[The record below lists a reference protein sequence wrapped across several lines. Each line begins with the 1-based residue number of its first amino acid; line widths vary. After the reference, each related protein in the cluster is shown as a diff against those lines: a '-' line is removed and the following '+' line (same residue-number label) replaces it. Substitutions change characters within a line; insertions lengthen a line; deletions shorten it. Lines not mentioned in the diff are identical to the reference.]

1 MEHPNL
7 DSPLEVACAWSA
19 IVEPGDEAAGLL
31 RKSMGSA
38 LALEWLLSQPNPAK
52 LPRNLT
58 HDSDGR
64 VRPWTQALNRWIPRV
79 QELDV
84 QRDLAQL
91 EAVNGHVLYPEHPDW
106 PTKLDDLNEG
116 APAALWVRGQLKQ
129 APSVAIVGA
138 RASSNAGNN
147 LARDVAFELAQRGI
161 SIISGGAFGIDAA
174 AHKGALAAGHTVA
187 VMAGGVSNL
196 YPKSHIDLF
205 DQILESGAII
215 AESPPSWR
223 PARWRFLSR
232 NRLIAALADASV
244 VVEASPRSGAL
255 ATIRHARE
263 LNRPVGAFPGPVT
276 SHMSRGCHQMIRQGV
291 TLVTSSEDVLE
302 LSSEIGDALF
312 ELPKEE
318 NKGLPAELVRVYD
331 AMPAR
336 GFAAVDSI
344 ARVAGL
350 GKAEVEAALA
360 TLILKGYV
368 ECQADEFKRVR

>member
-1 MEHPNL
+1 M
-7 DSPLEVACAWSA
+7 
-19 IVEPGDEAAGLL
+19 
-31 RKSMGSA
+31 
-38 LALEWLLSQPNPAK
+38 
-52 LPRNLT
+52 
-58 HDSDGR
+58 
-64 VRPWTQALNRWIPRV
+64 
-79 QELDV
+79 
-84 QRDLAQL
+84 
-91 EAVNGHVLYPEHPDW
+91 
-106 PTKLDDLNEG
+106 
-116 APAALWVRGQLKQ
+116 
-129 APSVAIVGA
+129 
-138 RASSNAGNN
+138 
-147 LARDVAFELAQRGI
+147 
-161 SIISGGAFGIDAA
+161 
-174 AHKGALAAGHTVA
+174 
-187 VMAGGVSNL
+187 
-196 YPKSHIDLF
+196 
-205 DQILESGAII
+205 
-215 AESPPSWR
+215 
-223 PARWRFLSR
+223 SR